1 MCDLCCHVC
10 FVLQGRDTTYALIN
24 ALELHEPCNPRLQAD
39 MIMPISRLVSRA
51 HHAATVQYCSLLHRH
66 WRMGYM

>member
-51 HHAATVQYCSLLHRH
+51 LKP
-66 WRMGYM
+66 